1 MKSKYPVGKLVKF
14 NFGLTAYFFLLV
26 FVTSMASVGM
36 SGLHEALSRAM
47 FGALLLIL
55 NAFTNLG
62 LMLLFEL
69 DVIKESKKH
78 RRKFMITSTILNLII
93 YVSATSLN
101 SVIFHHEL
109 QLFTLIFTI
118 LISVL
123 INFLILALQ
132 NFIVLH
138 DAKAIADL
146 ENSNL
151 KAANA
156 DAANQLLRQQIHP
169 HFLFNALNIL
179 KSLYRVNAKLGEEYL
194 IRLSDFLRAAVSNN
208 NIKTIPLKEELKL
221 CQDYLEMQRIR
232 FNNTLT
238 YSVSISEETL
248 TNGYVPSFSIQPLL
262 ENAIKHNELTEESPL
277 HIFIQQDGDRVKIM
291 NNLKRK
297 NTSETST
304 GSGLMNLAER
314 YRLLS
319 GEELFI
325 EETDK
330 TFTVSIKILK
340 QGKSSNNQMFMTNNK
355 I

>member
-1 MKSKYPVGKLVKF
+1 MKSKYPVKKLVIF
-14 NFGLTAYFFLLV
+14 NFWLTAYFFLLG
-26 FVTSMASVGM
+26 FVTSLAGVGL
-36 SGLHEALSRAM
+36 SGLHEAISRAS
-47 FGALLLIL
+47 FGALLLSL

-62 LMLLFEL
+62 LLIAFEL
-69 DVIKESKKH
+69 DVIENRNKH
-78 RRKFMITSTILNLII
+78 KTRFLVTSISLNSIIYLSVTILNSLIFGHKLH
-93 YVSATSLN
+93 T
-101 SVIFHHEL
+101 
-109 QLFTLIFTI
+109 FTLVLTVI
-118 LISVL
+118 LSILV
-123 INFLILALQ
+123 NMLILALQ

-138 DAKAIADL
+138 DAKANADI
-146 ENSNL
+146 ENSKL
-151 KAANA
+151 RAANA

-208 NIKTIPLKEELKL
+208 NIKTIPLKDEIKL

-232 FNNTLT
+232 FNNSLG
-238 YSVSISEETL
+238 YSVSISEKAL
-248 TNGYVPSFSIQPLL
+248 NSGYVPSFSIQPLL

-277 HIFIQQDGDRVKIM
+277 HINIQQDGDRIKIS

-325 EETDK
+325 DETDK

-340 QGKSSNNQMFMTNNK
+340 QGNTLQK
-355 I
+355 